1 MPQLNLAAD
10 VQEETDTNV
19 GNTDRLLL
27 WQSSVAST
35 SDIRYVQFSVLKSK
49 IISDITTPVG
59 DAIKTT
65 LIAKPESFGAS
76 VSTDSFLIYN
86 VATGGSLNPWVAS
99 AKAPTNSV
107 VTTSITDYNVTAIKL
122 AASAVV
128 QGKLA
133 ADAVVSANLSADCVT
148 ATKLAANAVT
158 TTAITNAA
166 VTNDKLAASGLSASK
181 MTIGTLPVDQ
191 VPNLDVS
198 KITTATGNAL
208 PIALGGTGAKTQSAA
223 LQNVLAYGGSD
234 AATGRRI
241 YIQSTIPTGTFAT
254 GDLWFQV

>member
-1 MPQLNLAAD
+1 MPQLNLANIPNEASG
-10 VQEETDTNV
+10 NI

-27 WQSSVAST
+27 WENQVNNVT
-35 SDIRYVQFSVLKSK
+35 DIKYVTFEDLKAK
-49 IISDITTPVG
+49 VIADITPTVT
-59 DAIKTT
+59 ASVTSQA
-65 LIAKPESFGAS
+65 IAKPTGSIS
-76 VSTDSFLIYN
+76 VNSFLIYN
-86 VATGGSLNPWVAS
+86 GASVNPWVANS
-99 AKAPTNSV
+99 KAPDNSV
-107 VTTSITDYNVTAIKL
+107 VTASITDYNVTAIKL

-166 VTNDKLAASGLSASK
+166 VTDDKLAASGLSASK
-181 MTIGTLPVDQ
+181 ITTGTLPVAQ

-241 YIQSTIPTGTFAT
+241 YIQSTTPAGTFAT